1 MKKRVIL
8 VGSQN
13 LGGEPDDGET
23 MKNHLIGLQLEKLGL
38 TVSRIDLRHRPA
50 RCLYLVKYLYE
61 LAFHR
66 NARIVMSASSFV
78 ASRMLQVARKMGWKG
93 RDIVYWVVGGSFGEL
108 VDSKRLNAEDYKDLS
123 CILVQGR
130 SMVKV
135 LNANG
140 LNNVRYLPNS
150 KPIKY
155 LPAKT
160 FAASNPVR
168 FVFLSRVMPEKG
180 VDYIIEA
187 VRMLRDKGV
196 ENFQVD
202 LYGKIDAAYRDK
214 ISAETKL
221 LSNLAYKGFLKLD
234 TAAGYDTLA
243 TYDMMLFPTY
253 WHGEGFPGVILDAFI
268 AGLPVIATEWNL
280 NVDLIQDG
288 YNGLIIPVHDAR
300 ALADAM
306 KKVIVGQV
314 DLKIMSERVQRDA
327 LQYDVDNVITLD
339 LLRAI
344 NIL

>member
-1 MKKRVIL
+1 
-8 VGSQN
+8 
-13 LGGEPDDGET
+13 
-23 MKNHLIGLQLEKLGL
+23 
-38 TVSRIDLRHRPA
+38 
-50 RCLYLVKYLYE
+50 
-61 LAFHR
+61 
-66 NARIVMSASSFV
+66 
-78 ASRMLQVARKMGWKG
+78 
-93 RDIVYWVVGGSFGEL
+93 
-108 VDSKRLNAEDYKDLS
+108 
-123 CILVQGR
+123 
-130 SMVKV
+130 
-135 LNANG
+135 
-140 LNNVRYLPNS
+140 
-150 KPIKY
+150 
-155 LPAKT
+155 
-160 FAASNPVR
+160 
-168 FVFLSRVMPEKG
+168 
-180 VDYIIEA
+180 
-187 VRMLRDKGV
+187 MLRDKGV

-202 LYGKIDAAYRDK
+202 LYGKIDAAYKDK